1 LNSCISK
8 LKTELRKKAITIKS
22 MAKKAT
28 IKIGADTKEAET
40 GLNKVASQINKLGNS
55 STVKGIKNIG
65 QAFTGVTASLSAAIG
80 TLKAVKS
87 AMDECTAAYKNQA
100 KAEKQ
105 LEIAAQNNP
114 YLSNVSVTR
123 LKAFAGELQNISTV
137 GDEELLPLMAELAA
151 AGRTEAEIQD
161 VMRAALDMSASGV
174 MSLDQAVSTLN
185 KTYAGTT
192 GQLAKTL
199 PELQALTK
207 EELAQ
212 GKAVEIVAEKYKG
225 MAEEVAN
232 ATGSYEQMK
241 NAQGDFAEA
250 IGKFTKPAQD
260 QWNNLWKSFYQ
271 NGIETIGKLET
282 ALTKIGMKMGLDSW
296 VQKANERYVS
306 DIDGDSKYGVAQ
318 METQDLEILKS
329 ILESRKDISQE
340 ESNALLLT
348 KQELNYRQRV
358 QAAEQKEAE
367 QKAKNAQAD
376 RQIAETKK
384 REKTADEKAAEAY
397 KQYDETIA
405 KKQAEIEWRRQAG
418 EEISKEA
425 EAQEM
430 ATTKLNAWFQMLEKA
445 DGTISGTKGKA
456 LEIMADI
463 QQNFDEVAQTEE
475 LEKTLAEYE
484 QKYQDFAK
492 DVNKIFET
500 TLKPSE
506 ILSQQIDQMEQQW
519 SELTDNSIMWEQKS
533 VEERQRL
540 EEEYTA
546 AHAELCKQ
554 REEALRQESETAV
567 ELAQSTEDQRMAKLE
582 STMGKV
588 QQLTSG
594 FTNAVQ
600 AWANVAMQF
609 VQAEKEE
616 QLNALEEQYENGLI
630 SLEEYEEKKK
640 QIEKEAAEEE
650 YKIRLWEWTAQCV
663 QAAADLAS
671 ATIKAFKE
679 GGWINAV
686 LVAAAGAAQL
696 AAVIGNKPVPP
707 SGFAAGGVVGGFG
720 GATMGGDNVRA
731 SVGLREGEMVLNAQQ
746 QKNMFD
752 AINSNNL
759 GRGGFTGDIKIYNY
773 AADSTNTDTEV
784 TQDDIR
790 IMITKQVKK
799 DMAAGVYN
807 SEMKQAETTAN
818 GVRYTN

>member
-1 LNSCISK
+1 
-8 LKTELRKKAITIKS
+8 

-87 AMDECTAAYKNQA
+87 VMDECTAAYKNQA

-105 LEIAAQNNP
+105 LEVAAQNNP
-114 YLSNVSVTR
+114 YLSTVSVTR

-137 GDEELLPLMAELAA
+137 GDEQLLPLMAELAA

-192 GQLAKTL
+192 GQLSKTL

-340 ESNALLLT
+340 ESNALLLA

-367 QKAKNAQAD
+367 QKAKNAQVD

-546 AHAELCKQ
+546 AHAELCRQ
-554 REEALRQESETAV
+554 REDALRQESETAV

-707 SGFAAGGVVGGFG
+707 SGFAAGGVVGGFS
-720 GATMGGDNVRA
+720 GASMGRDNTSAV
-731 SVGLREGEMVLNAQQ
+731 VGLREGEMVLNAQQ
-746 QKNMFD
+746 QKTLFD
-752 AINSNNL
+752 TIDG
-759 GRGGFTGDIKIYNY
+759 GRMGGGFNGDIKIYNY

-784 TQDDIR
+784 TQDDIK

-799 DMAAGVYN
+799 DMANGVYN

>member
-1 LNSCISK
+1 
-8 LKTELRKKAITIKS
+8 

-28 IKIGADTKEAET
+28 IKIGSDTKEAET
-40 GLNKVASQINKLGNS
+40 GLNKIAAAINKIGNN

-65 QAFTGVTASLSAAIG
+65 QAFNGVTAAFSAATKTIA
-80 TLKAVKS
+80 AVRDV
-87 AMDECTAAYKNQA
+87 MNECTEAFKTQA

-105 LEIAAQNNP
+105 LEVAAQNNP
-114 YLSNVSVTR
+114 YLSTVSVTR

-192 GQLAKTL
+192 GQLGKTL

-212 GKAVEIVAEKYKG
+212 GKAVEIVAEKYRG
-225 MAEEVAN
+225 MTEEVAN
-232 ATGSYEQMK
+232 ATGSLEQMK
-241 NAQGDFAEA
+241 NKQSDFFEA
-250 IGKFTKPAQD
+250 LGKFTKPTAD
-260 QWNNLWKSFYQ
+260 AWNKMWTDIYQW
-271 NGIETIGKLET
+271 GIDKLD
-282 ALTKIGMKMGLDSW
+282 KLDRRLSQFGIKLN
-296 VQKANERYVS
+296 QKEWEKEASTRYVV
-306 DIDGDSKYGVAQ
+306 GNEEYMGAYK
-318 METQDLEILKS
+318 METQDLEILKEM
-329 ILESRKDISQE
+329 LEKEKQKAEIKGKAIS
-340 ESNALLLT
+340 AD
-348 KQELNYRQRV
+348 KQYVLDVVSDELRLREKI
-358 QAAEQKEAE
+358 AAYEQKEAE

-546 AHAELCKQ
+546 AHAELCRQ
-554 REEALRQESETAV
+554 REEALEAESAKAV
-567 ELAQSTEDQRMAKLE
+567 ELAQSTENERMAKLQD
-582 STMGKV
+582 TMGKV

-594 FTNAVQ
+594 FTQAVQ

-616 QLNALEEQYENGLI
+616 QLAALEEQYQDGII

-671 ATIKAFKE
+671 ATIKAYKE
-679 GGWINAV
+679 GGPILGPIMAG
-686 LVAAAGAAQL
+686 LTAAAGAAQL
-696 AAVIGNKPVPP
+696 AAIIGAKPQPP
-707 SGFAAGGVVGGFG
+707 SGFWQGGVVGGFS
-720 GATMGGDNVRA
+720 GASMGRDNTSA
-731 SVGLREGEMVLNAQQ
+731 LVGLREGEMVLNAQQ
-746 QKNMFD
+746 QRNMFD
-752 AINSNNL
+752 AINSNRL
-759 GRGGFTGDIKIYNY
+759 GAGGFNGDIKIYNY

-784 TQDDIR
+784 TQDDIK

-799 DMAAGVYN
+799 DMANGVYN

>member
-1 LNSCISK
+1 
-8 LKTELRKKAITIKS
+8 
-22 MAKKAT
+22 MAGKKAT
-28 IKIGADTKEAET
+28 IKIGADTKEAEK
-40 GLNKVASQINKLGNS
+40 GLNKIAAEINKIGNN

-65 QAFTGVTASLSAAIG
+65 QAFNGVTAAFSAATKTIA
-80 TLKAVKS
+80 AVRDV
-87 AMDECTAAYKNQA
+87 MNECTEAFKTQA

-105 LEIAAQNNP
+105 LEIAAANNP

-123 LKAFAGELQNISTV
+123 LKAFASELQNISTV
-137 GDEELLPLMAELAA
+137 GDEQLLPMMAELAA

-161 VMRAALDMSASGV
+161 VMKAALDISASGV

-192 GQLAKTL
+192 GTLGKTI
-199 PELQALTK
+199 PEIQALTK

-225 MAEEVAN
+225 MAEEVAK

-340 ESNALLLT
+340 ESNALLLA

-358 QAAEQKEAE
+358 QAAEEKEAAA
-367 QKAKNAQAD
+367 KAKNAQAD

-397 KQYDETIA
+397 KQYDETIQ

-418 EEISKEA
+418 EAISKEA

-430 ATTKLNAWFQMLEKA
+430 ATTKLNAWLQMLEKA

-475 LEKTLAEYE
+475 LEKALAEYE
-484 QKYQDFAK
+484 QKYQDFAR

-506 ILSQQIDQMEQQW
+506 ILQQQIEQMEQQW
-519 SELTDNSIMWEQKS
+519 QELKDNAVMWEQMS
-533 VEERQRL
+533 ADERLRI
-540 EEEYTA
+540 EEEYTE
-546 AHAELCKQ
+546 AHAELCRQ
-554 REEALRQESETAV
+554 REAALEEEANKSV
-567 ELAQSTEDQRMAKLE
+567 ELAQSAQDQKMAKLE
-582 STMGKV
+582 SGMNRV
-588 QQLTSG
+588 NQLTSG
-594 FTNAVQ
+594 FANAVN

-616 QLNALEEQYENGLI
+616 ELANLEEQYQQGLI

-640 QIEKEAAEEE
+640 EIEKKAAEEE
-650 YKIRLWEWTAQCV
+650 YKIRLWQWTAQCV

-671 ATIKAFKE
+671 ATIKAFKD
-679 GGWINAV
+679 GWINAV

-696 AAVIGNKPVPP
+696 AAVIGNRPIPP
-707 SGFAAGGVVGGFG
+707 SGFAQGGVVGGFG
-720 GATMGGDNVRA
+720 GASMGGDNVRA

-746 QKNMFD
+746 QKTLFD
-752 AINSNNL
+752 TIDG
-759 GRGGFTGDIKIYNY
+759 GRMGNGFNGDIKIYNY

-784 TQDDIR
+784 TQDDIK

-799 DMAAGVYN
+799 DMANGVYN

>member
-1 LNSCISK
+1 
-8 LKTELRKKAITIKS
+8 
-22 MAKKAT
+22 
-28 IKIGADTKEAET
+28 
-40 GLNKVASQINKLGNS
+40 LG
-55 STVKGIKNIG
+55 
-65 QAFTGVTASLSAAIG
+65 
-80 TLKAVKS
+80 
-87 AMDECTAAYKNQA
+87 
-100 KAEKQ
+100 
-105 LEIAAQNNP
+105 
-114 YLSNVSVTR
+114 
-123 LKAFAGELQNISTV
+123 
-137 GDEELLPLMAELAA
+137 
-151 AGRTEAEIQD
+151 
-161 VMRAALDMSASGV
+161 
-174 MSLDQAVSTLN
+174 
-185 KTYAGTT
+185 
-192 GQLAKTL
+192 KTL
-199 PELQALTK
+199 PQLQALTK

-340 ESNALLLT
+340 ESNALLLA

-397 KQYDETIA
+397 KQYDETIQ

-418 EEISKEA
+418 EAISKEA

-506 ILSQQIDQMEQQW
+506 VLSQQIDQMEQQW

-546 AHAELCKQ
+546 AHAELCRQ
-554 REEALRQESETAV
+554 REAALEEEANKSV
-567 ELAQSTEDQRMAKLE
+567 ELAQSAQDQKMAKLE
-582 STMGKV
+582 SGMNRV
-588 QQLTSG
+588 NQLTSG
-594 FTNAVQ
+594 FANAVN

-616 QLNALEEQYENGLI
+616 ELANLEEQYQQGLI

-640 QIEKEAAEEE
+640 EIEKKAAEEE
-650 YKIRLWEWTAQCV
+650 YKIKLWQWTAQCV

-671 ATIKAFKE
+671 ATIKAYKD
-679 GGWINAV
+679 GGLLNGI
-686 LVAAAGAAQL
+686 LVAAAGAAEL

-707 SGFAAGGVVGGFG
+707 SGFAAGGVVGGFS
-720 GATMGGDNVRA
+720 GASMGRDNTSA
-731 SVGLREGEMVLNAQQ
+731 QVGLREGEMILNAQQ
-746 QKNMFD
+746 QKTLFD
-752 AINSNNL
+752 TIDG
-759 GRGGFTGDIKIYNY
+759 GRMGGGFNGDIKIYNY

-784 TQDDIR
+784 TQDDIK

-799 DMAAGVYN
+799 DMANGVYN

>member
-1 LNSCISK
+1 
-8 LKTELRKKAITIKS
+8 

-28 IKIGADTKEAET
+28 IKIGADTKDAET
-40 GLNKVASQINKLGNS
+40 GLNKLASTINKIGHND
-55 STVKGIKNIG
+55 TVKGIKNIG
-65 QAFTGVTASLSAAIG
+65 QAFNGVTASLSAAIG
-80 TLKAVKS
+80 TIKAVKA
-87 AMDECTAAYKNQA
+87 AMDECTEAYKTQA
-100 KAEKQ
+100 TAERQ
-105 LEIAAQNNP
+105 LEIAAKNNP
-114 YLSNVSVTR
+114 YLTNTSVTN
-123 LKAFAGELQNISTV
+123 LKKFASELQNISTV
-137 GDEELLPLMAELAA
+137 GDEVLLPLMAELAA

-161 VMRAALDMSASGV
+161 VMRVALDMSASGV

-192 GQLAKTL
+192 GTLGKTI
-199 PELQALTK
+199 PEIQALTK

-232 ATGSYEQMK
+232 ATGSLEQMK
-241 NAQGDFAEA
+241 NKQSDFFEA
-250 IGKFTKPAQD
+250 LGKFTKPTAD
-260 QWNNLWKSFYQ
+260 AWNKMWTDIYQW
-271 NGIETIGKLET
+271 GIDKLDKLEHRLSQFGIKLNLNDWVEEAT
-282 ALTKIGMKMGLDSW
+282 STYSNGTNEITGVSRMQTEDLEVLKEILEKKKGISAEEQDALIRVKAELGYRQRIQAEEDKQAALREKNAKQDRIEAQQAQKTKS
-296 VQKANERYVS
+296 ANER
-306 DIDGDSKYGVAQ
+306 
-318 METQDLEILKS
+318 
-329 ILESRKDISQE
+329 
-340 ESNALLLT
+340 
-348 KQELNYRQRV
+348 
-358 QAAEQKEAE
+358 
-367 QKAKNAQAD
+367 
-376 RQIAETKK
+376 
-384 REKTADEKAAEAY
+384 AAEAY

-430 ATTKLNAWFQMLEKA
+430 ATTKLNAWFTMLDKA
-445 DGTISGTKGKA
+445 EGAISGTKGKA
-456 LEIMADI
+456 VEIMADI
-463 QQNFDEVAQTEE
+463 QQNFNEVQANDDLQNA
-475 LEKTLAEYE
+475 LDEYE
-484 QKYQDFAK
+484 KQYEDFAK
-492 DVNKIFET
+492 DVEKIFKE

-519 SELTDNSIMWEQKS
+519 SELTDNSVMWQQKS

-546 AHAELCKQ
+546 AHAELCRQ
-554 REEALRQESETAV
+554 RGDALAAEAERAKEIAEQSKNER
-567 ELAQSTEDQRMAKLE
+567 LASLE

-616 QLNALEEQYENGLI
+616 QLAALEEQYENGLI

-707 SGFAAGGVVGGFG
+707 SGFASGGVVGGFS
-720 GATMGGDNVRA
+720 GASMGRDNTSA
-731 SVGLREGEMVLNAQQ
+731 LVGLREGEMVLNAQQ

-799 DMAAGVYN
+799 DMANGVYN
-807 SEMKQAETTAN
+807 QEMKQAETTAN

>member
-1 LNSCISK
+1 MYIK
-8 LKTELRKKAITIKS
+8 LKTELRKKKAITIKD

-40 GLNKVASQINKLGNS
+40 GLNKVASEINKIGNS
-55 STVKGIKNIG
+55 QTVKGIKNIG
-65 QAFTGVTASLSAAIG
+65 QAFTGVTASLSTAIG

-105 LEIAAQNNP
+105 LEVAAQNNP
-114 YLSNVSVTR
+114 YLSTVSVTR
-123 LKAFAGELQNISTV
+123 LKVLAGELQNISTV
-137 GDEELLPLMAELAA
+137 GDEQLLPLMAELAA

-192 GQLAKTL
+192 GQLGRTL

-232 ATGSYEQMK
+232 TTGSYEQMK

-296 VQKANERYVS
+296 VKTANEMYVS
-306 DIDGDSKYGVAQ
+306 DIDGDVKYGTAT
-318 METQDLEILKS
+318 MDTQDLEILKS
-329 ILESRKDISQE
+329 ILENKKDINNEQQ
-340 ESNALLLT
+340 NALLLA
-348 KQELNYRQRV
+348 KQELNYRSRV
-358 QAAEQKEAE
+358 AAAEQKEAE

-506 ILSQQIDQMEQQW
+506 VLSQQIDQMEQQW

-554 REEALRQESETAV
+554 REAALEEEEKKAV
-567 ELAQSTEDQRMAKLE
+567 ELAESAQQQKLAKLE
-582 STMGKV
+582 SDMGKV
-588 QQLTSG
+588 NQITSG
-594 FTNAVQ
+594 FANAVN

-616 QLNALEEQYENGLI
+616 ELAALEEQYSQGLI

-640 QIEKEAAEEE
+640 EIEKKAAEEE
-650 YKIRLWEWTAQCV
+650 YKIRLWQWTAQCV

-671 ATIKAFKE
+671 AVIKAYKD
-679 GGWINAV
+679 GGPLNAV
-686 LVAAAGAAQL
+686 LVAAAGAAEL

-707 SGFAAGGVVGGFG
+707 SGFASGGVVGGFG
-720 GATMGGDNVRA
+720 GASMGRDNTSA
-731 SVGLREGEMVLNAQQ
+731 QVGLREGEMILNAQQ
-746 QKNMFD
+746 QKTLFD
-752 AINSNNL
+752 TIDG
-759 GRGGFTGDIKIYNY
+759 GRMGGGFTGDIKIYNY

-784 TQDDIR
+784 TQDDIK

-799 DMAAGVYN
+799 DMANGVYN

>member
-1 LNSCISK
+1 
-8 LKTELRKKAITIKS
+8 

-87 AMDECTAAYKNQA
+87 VMDECTAAYKKQA

-105 LEIAAQNNP
+105 LEVAAQNNP
-114 YLSNVSVTR
+114 YLSTVSVTR

-137 GDEELLPLMAELAA
+137 GDEQLLPLMAELAA

-192 GQLAKTL
+192 GQLGKTL
-199 PELQALTK
+199 PQLQALTK

-232 ATGSYEQMK
+232 ATGSLEQMK
-241 NAQGDFAEA
+241 NKQGDFFEA
-250 IGKFTKPAQD
+250 LGKFTKPTAD
-260 QWNNLWKSFYQ
+260 AWNKMWTDIYQW
-271 NGIETIGKLET
+271 GIDKLD
-282 ALTKIGMKMGLDSW
+282 KLDRRLSQFGIKLN
-296 VQKANERYVS
+296 QKEWENFASTRYVV
-306 DIDGDSKYGVAQ
+306 GNEEYMGAYK
-318 METQDLEILKS
+318 METQDLEILKEM
-329 ILESRKDISQE
+329 LEKEKQKAEIKGKAIS
-340 ESNALLLT
+340 AD
-348 KQELNYRQRV
+348 KQYVLDVVSDELRLREKI
-358 QAAEQKEAE
+358 AAYEQKEAE

-506 ILSQQIDQMEQQW
+506 VLSQQIDQMEQQW

-707 SGFAAGGVVGGFG
+707 SGFAAGGVVGGFS
-720 GATMGGDNVRA
+720 GASMGRDNTSA
-731 SVGLREGEMVLNAQQ
+731 LVGLREGEMVLNAQQ
-746 QKNMFD
+746 QRNMFD
-752 AINSNNL
+752 AINSNRL
-759 GRGGFTGDIKIYNY
+759 GGGGFNGDIKIYNY

-784 TQDDIR
+784 TQDDIK

-799 DMAAGVYN
+799 DMANGVYN

>member
-1 LNSCISK
+1 
-8 LKTELRKKAITIKS
+8 

-105 LEIAAQNNP
+105 LEVAAQNNP
-114 YLSNVSVTR
+114 YLSTVSVTR

-192 GQLAKTL
+192 GQLGKTL

-506 ILSQQIDQMEQQW
+506 VLSQQIDQMEQQW

-546 AHAELCKQ
+546 
-554 REEALRQESETAV
+554 
-567 ELAQSTEDQRMAKLE
+567 
-582 STMGKV
+582 
-588 QQLTSG
+588 
-594 FTNAVQ
+594 
-600 AWANVAMQF
+600 
-609 VQAEKEE
+609 
-616 QLNALEEQYENGLI
+616 
-630 SLEEYEEKKK
+630 
-640 QIEKEAAEEE
+640 
-650 YKIRLWEWTAQCV
+650 
-663 QAAADLAS
+663 
-671 ATIKAFKE
+671 
-679 GGWINAV
+679 
-686 LVAAAGAAQL
+686 
-696 AAVIGNKPVPP
+696 
-707 SGFAAGGVVGGFG
+707 
-720 GATMGGDNVRA
+720 
-731 SVGLREGEMVLNAQQ
+731 
-746 QKNMFD
+746 
-752 AINSNNL
+752 
-759 GRGGFTGDIKIYNY
+759 
-773 AADSTNTDTEV
+773 
-784 TQDDIR
+784 
-790 IMITKQVKK
+790 
-799 DMAAGVYN
+799 
-807 SEMKQAETTAN
+807 
-818 GVRYTN
+818 

>member
-1 LNSCISK
+1 
-8 LKTELRKKAITIKS
+8 

-28 IKIGADTKEAET
+28 LKIGADTKEAEA
-40 GLNKVASQINKLGNS
+40 GLNKVASEINKIGKS

-87 AMDECTAAYKNQA
+87 AMDECTAAYKTQA

-105 LEIAAQNNP
+105 LEVAAANNP

-151 AGRTEAEIQD
+151 AGRTEAEIQQILK
-161 VMRAALDMSASGV
+161 AALDVSASGA
-174 MSLDQAVSTLN
+174 MSLDSAVKNLN
-185 KTYAGTT
+185 KTYGGTAGE
-192 GQLAKTL
+192 LAETI
-199 PELQALTK
+199 PEIKNLTK

-225 MAEEVAN
+225 MAEEVTN

-241 NAQGDFAEA
+241 NVQGDFAEA

-340 ESNALLLT
+340 ESNALLLA

-500 TLKPSE
+500 TLKPYE
-506 ILSQQIDQMEQQW
+506 VLSQQIDQMEQQW

-546 AHAELCKQ
+546 AHAELCRQ
-554 REEALRQESETAV
+554 REEALEAESEKAV

-594 FTNAVQ
+594 FTNAVN

-616 QLNALEEQYENGLI
+616 QLNALEEQYQNGLI
-630 SLEEYEEKKK
+630 SLEEYEEKKQ

-650 YKIRLWEWTAQCV
+650 YKIKMWQWTAQCV

-671 ATIKAFKE
+671 AVIKAYKD
-679 GGWINAV
+679 GGLLNGI
-686 LVAAAGAAQL
+686 LVAAAGAAEL

-707 SGFAAGGVVGGFG
+707 SGFASGGVVGGFS
-720 GATMGGDNVRA
+720 GASRGRDNTSA
-731 SVGLREGEMVLNAQQ
+731 QVGLREGEMILNAQQ
-746 QKNMFD
+746 QKTLFD
-752 AINSNNL
+752 TIDG
-759 GRGGFTGDIKIYNY
+759 GRMGGGFNGDIKIYNY

-784 TQDDIR
+784 TQDDIK

-799 DMAAGVYN
+799 DMANGVYN

>member
-1 LNSCISK
+1 MYIK

-28 IKIGADTKEAET
+28 IKIGSDTKEAET
-40 GLNKVASQINKLGNS
+40 GLNKIAAAINKIGNN

-65 QAFTGVTASLSAAIG
+65 QAFNGVTAAFSAATKTIA
-80 TLKAVKS
+80 AVRDV
-87 AMDECTAAYKNQA
+87 MNECTEAFKTQV

-137 GDEELLPLMAELAA
+137 GDEQLLPLMAELAA

-192 GQLAKTL
+192 GQLSKTL

-340 ESNALLLT
+340 ESNALLLA

-506 ILSQQIDQMEQQW
+506 VLSQQIDQMEQQW

-720 GATMGGDNVRA
+720 GASNGRDNTSAV
-731 SVGLREGEMVLNAQQ
+731 VGLREGEMVLNAQQ
-746 QKNMFD
+746 QRNMFD
-752 AINSNNL
+752 AINSNRL
-759 GRGGFTGDIKIYNY
+759 GGGGFNGDIKIYNY

-784 TQDDIR
+784 TQDDIK

-799 DMAAGVYN
+799 DMANGVYN

>member
-1 LNSCISK
+1 
-8 LKTELRKKAITIKS
+8 

-40 GLNKVASQINKLGNS
+40 GLNKVASEINKIGNS
-55 STVKGIKNIG
+55 QTVKGIKNIG
-65 QAFTGVTASLSAAIG
+65 QAFTGVTASLSVAIG

-105 LEIAAQNNP
+105 LEVAAQNNP
-114 YLSNVSVTR
+114 YLSTVSVTR

-192 GQLAKTL
+192 GQLGKTL

-282 ALTKIGMKMGLDSW
+282 TLTKIGMKMGLDSW
-296 VQKANERYVS
+296 VKTANEMYVS
-306 DIDGDSKYGVAQ
+306 DIDGDVKYGTAT
-318 METQDLEILKS
+318 MDTQDLEILKS
-329 ILESRKDISQE
+329 ILENKKDINNEQQ
-340 ESNALLLT
+340 NALLLA
-348 KQELNYRQRV
+348 KQELNYRSRV
-358 QAAEQKEAE
+358 AAAEQKEAE

-492 DVNKIFET
+492 DINKIFET

-506 ILSQQIDQMEQQW
+506 VLSQQIDQMEQQW

-671 ATIKAFKE
+671 ATIKAFKD

-707 SGFAAGGVVGGFG
+707 SGFWQGGVVGGFG
-720 GATMGGDNVRA
+720 GASMGRDNTSAV
-731 SVGLREGEMVLNAQQ
+731 VGLREGEMVLNAQQ
-746 QKNMFD
+746 QRNMFD
-752 AINSNNL
+752 AINSNRL
-759 GRGGFTGDIKIYNY
+759 GGGGFNGDIKIYNY

-784 TQDDIR
+784 TQDDIK

-799 DMAAGVYN
+799 DMANGVYN

>member
-1 LNSCISK
+1 
-8 LKTELRKKAITIKS
+8 

-28 IKIGADTKEAET
+28 LKIGADTKEAEA
-40 GLNKVASQINKLGNS
+40 GLNKVASEINKIGKS

-87 AMDECTAAYKNQA
+87 AMDECAAAYKTQA

-105 LEIAAQNNP
+105 LEVAAANNP

-137 GDEELLPLMAELAA
+137 GDEVLLPLMAELAA
-151 AGRTEAEIQD
+151 AGRTEAEIQQILK
-161 VMRAALDMSASGV
+161 AALDVSASGA
-174 MSLDQAVSTLN
+174 MSLDSAVKNLN
-185 KTYAGTT
+185 KTYGGTAGE
-192 GQLAKTL
+192 LAETI
-199 PELQALTK
+199 PEIKNLTK

-225 MAEEVAN
+225 MAEEVTN

-250 IGKFTKPAQD
+250 IGKFNKPVQD
-260 QWNNLWKSFYQ
+260 QWNDLWKSFYQ
-271 NGIETIGKLET
+271 NGIETIGKLDT
-282 ALTKIGMKMGLDSW
+282 AITKSGMKRGLDSW

-329 ILESRKDISQE
+329 ILENKKDITNEQQ
-340 ESNALLLT
+340 NALLLA
-348 KQELNYRQRV
+348 KQELNYRSRV
-358 QAAEQKEAE
+358 AAAEQKEAE

-430 ATTKLNAWFQMLEKA
+430 ATAKLNAWFQMLEKA

-475 LEKTLAEYE
+475 LGKTLAKYE

-506 ILSQQIDQMEQQW
+506 VLSQQLDQMEQQW
-519 SELTDNSIMWEQKS
+519 SDLTDNSIMWEQKS

-546 AHAELCKQ
+546 AHAELCRQ
-554 REEALRQESETAV
+554 REEALEAESETAV

-671 ATIKAFKE
+671 ATIKAFKD
-679 GGWINAV
+679 GGIIQAI
-686 LVAAAGAAQL
+686 LVAAAGSAQL

-707 SGFAAGGVVGGFG
+707 SGFASGGVVGGFN
-720 GATMGGDNVRA
+720 GASRGRDNTSA
-731 SVGLREGEMVLNAQQ
+731 QVGLREGEMILNAQQ
-746 QKNMFD
+746 QKTLFD
-752 AINSNNL
+752 TIAG
-759 GRGGFTGDIKIYNY
+759 GRMGGGFNGDIKIYNY

-784 TQDDIR
+784 TQDDIK

-799 DMAAGVYN
+799 DMANGVYN

>member
-1 LNSCISK
+1 MYIKQKAK
-8 LKTELRKKAITIKS
+8 LRNITIKS

-40 GLNKVASQINKLGNS
+40 GLNKLASTINKIGHND
-55 STVKGIKNIG
+55 TVKGIKNIG
-65 QAFTGVTASLSAAIG
+65 QAFNGVTASLSAAIG
-80 TLKAVKS
+80 TIKAVKA
-87 AMDECTAAYKNQA
+87 AMDECTEAYKTQVT
-100 KAEKQ
+100 AERQ
-105 LEIAAQNNP
+105 LEIAAKNNP
-114 YLSNVSVTR
+114 YLTNTSVTN
-123 LKAFAGELQNISTV
+123 LKKFASELQNISTV
-137 GDEELLPLMAELAA
+137 GDEVLLPLMTELVA
-151 AGRTEAEIQD
+151 AGRTEAEIQNI
-161 VMRAALDMSASGV
+161 MTAALDASASGV
-174 MSLDQAVSTLN
+174 MSLDTAVSALN
-185 KTYAGTT
+185 KTYSGTT
-192 GQLAKTL
+192 GQLSKTI
-199 PELQALTK
+199 PEIKNLTA

-212 GKAVEIVAEKYKG
+212 GKAVDIVAGKFKG
-225 MAEEVAN
+225 MAEEVTK
-232 ATGSYEQMK
+232 ATGSTEQMK
-241 NAQGDFAEA
+241 NLQGDFLEA
-250 IGKFTKPAQD
+250 IGKFAKPAQD
-260 QWNNLWKSFYQ
+260 NWNKMWSGFYKT
-271 NGIETIGKLET
+271 GIDFIQKLDHE
-282 ALTKIGMKMGLDSW
+282 LSKLGMKMKLSEW
-296 VQKANERYVS
+296 VDEATSTYSNGTNEISGVSRMQTEDLEVLKEILEKKKDIKSEEMDALVRVKAELGYRQRIQAEEDKQAELRAKNAKQDRIEAQQAQKTKSANER
-306 DIDGDSKYGVAQ
+306 
-318 METQDLEILKS
+318 
-329 ILESRKDISQE
+329 
-340 ESNALLLT
+340 
-348 KQELNYRQRV
+348 
-358 QAAEQKEAE
+358 
-367 QKAKNAQAD
+367 
-376 RQIAETKK
+376 
-384 REKTADEKAAEAY
+384 AAEAY

-430 ATTKLNAWFQMLEKA
+430 ATTKLNAWFTMLDKA
-445 DGTISGTKGKA
+445 EGAISGTKGKA
-456 LEIMADI
+456 VEIMADI
-463 QQNFDEVAQTEE
+463 QQNFNEVQANDDLQKA
-475 LEKTLAEYE
+475 LDEYE
-484 QKYQDFAK
+484 KQYEDFAK
-492 DVNKIFET
+492 DVEKIFKE

-519 SELTDNSIMWEQKS
+519 SELTGNAVQWQQKS

-546 AHAELCKQ
+546 AHAELCRQ
-554 REEALRQESETAV
+554 RQEALEAESAKAI
-567 ELAQSTEDQRMAKLE
+567 ELAENTENQRMAKLE
-582 STMGKV
+582 TTMGKV

-671 ATIKAFKE
+671 ATIKAFKD

-707 SGFAAGGVVGGFG
+707 SGFASGGVVGGFG
-720 GATMGGDNVRA
+720 GGATRGGDNTSA
-731 SVGLREGEMVLNAQQ
+731 LVGLREGEMVLNAQQ

-799 DMAAGVYN
+799 DMANGVYN
-807 SEMKQAETTAN
+807 QEMKQAETTAN

>member
-1 LNSCISK
+1 
-8 LKTELRKKAITIKS
+8 

-55 STVKGIKNIG
+55 QTVKGIKNIG

-87 AMDECTAAYKNQA
+87 VMDECTAAYKNQA

-114 YLSNVSVTR
+114 YLSTVSVTR

-192 GQLAKTL
+192 GQLGKTL
-199 PELQALTK
+199 PQLQALTK

-340 ESNALLLT
+340 ESNALLLA

-475 LEKTLAEYE
+475 LEKTLADYE

-506 ILSQQIDQMEQQW
+506 VLTQQIDQMEQQW
-519 SELTDNSIMWEQKS
+519 SDLTDNSVMWEQKS

-546 AHAELCKQ
+546 AHAELCRQ
-554 REEALRQESETAV
+554 REDALRQESETAK
-567 ELAQSTEDQRMAKLE
+567 EEAEKSKNERLASLE

-679 GGWINAV
+679 GGWVNAV

-707 SGFAAGGVVGGFG
+707 SGFAAGGVVGGFN
-720 GATMGGDNVRA
+720 GASMGRDNTSAV
-731 SVGLREGEMVLNAQQ
+731 VGLREGEMVLNAQQ
-746 QKNMFD
+746 QKTLFD
-752 AINSNNL
+752 TIDG
-759 GRGGFTGDIKIYNY
+759 GRMGGGFNGDIKIYNY

-784 TQDDIR
+784 TQDDIK

-799 DMAAGVYN
+799 DMANGVYN

>member
-1 LNSCISK
+1 
-8 LKTELRKKAITIKS
+8 

-87 AMDECTAAYKNQA
+87 VMDECTAAYKNQA

-114 YLSNVSVTR
+114 YLSTVSVTR

-137 GDEELLPLMAELAA
+137 GDEQLLPLMAELAA

-192 GQLAKTL
+192 GQLSKTL

-340 ESNALLLT
+340 ESNALLLA

-506 ILSQQIDQMEQQW
+506 VLSQQIDQMEQQW

-554 REEALRQESETAV
+554 REEALRQESATAV
-567 ELAQSTEDQRMAKLE
+567 ELANTTENERMAKLQD
-582 STMGKV
+582 TMGKV

-594 FTNAVQ
+594 FTQAVQ

-616 QLNALEEQYENGLI
+616 QLNALEEQYQDGII

-671 ATIKAFKE
+671 ATIKAYKE
-679 GGWINAV
+679 GGPILGPIMAG
-686 LVAAAGAAQL
+686 LTAAAGAAQL
-696 AAVIGNKPVPP
+696 AAIIGAKPQPP
-707 SGFAAGGVVGGFG
+707 SGFWQGGVVGGFG
-720 GATMGGDNVRA
+720 GASNGRDNTSAV
-731 SVGLREGEMVLNAQQ
+731 VGLREGEMVLNAQQ
-746 QKNMFD
+746 QKTMFD

-759 GRGGFTGDIKIYNY
+759 GRGGFNGDIKIYNY

-784 TQDDIR
+784 TQDDIK

-799 DMAAGVYN
+799 DMANGVYN

>member
-1 LNSCISK
+1 
-8 LKTELRKKAITIKS
+8 

-40 GLNKVASQINKLGNS
+40 GLNKVASEINKIGNS
-55 STVKGIKNIG
+55 QTVKGIKNIG
-65 QAFTGVTASLSAAIG
+65 QAFTGVTASLSTAIG

-105 LEIAAQNNP
+105 LEVAAQNNP
-114 YLSNVSVTR
+114 YLSTVSVTR

-192 GQLAKTL
+192 GQLGRTL

-232 ATGSYEQMK
+232 ATGSLEQMK
-241 NAQGDFAEA
+241 NKQGDFFEA
-250 IGKFTKPAQD
+250 LGKFTKPTAD
-260 QWNNLWKSFYQ
+260 AWNKMWTDIYDW
-271 NGIETIGKLET
+271 GIDKLD
-282 ALTKIGMKMGLDSW
+282 KLDRRLSQFGIKLN
-296 VQKANERYVS
+296 QKEWENEARTRYVV
-306 DIDGDSKYGVAQ
+306 GNEEYMGASK
-318 METQDLEILKS
+318 METQDLEILKEMLEKEKQKAEIKGKS
-329 ILESRKDISQE
+329 ISE
-340 ESNALLLT
+340 EKRYVLDVVSD
-348 KQELNYRQRV
+348 ELRLREKI
-358 QAAEQKEAE
+358 AAYEQKEAE

-506 ILSQQIDQMEQQW
+506 VLSQQIDQMEQQW

-554 REEALRQESETAV
+554 REAALEEEEKKAV
-567 ELAQSTEDQRMAKLE
+567 ELAESAQQQKLAKLE
-582 STMGKV
+582 SDMGKV
-588 QQLTSG
+588 NQITSG
-594 FTNAVQ
+594 FANAVN

-616 QLNALEEQYENGLI
+616 ELAALEEQYSQGLI

-640 QIEKEAAEEE
+640 EIEKKAAEEE
-650 YKIRLWEWTAQCV
+650 YKIRLWQWTAQCV

-671 ATIKAFKE
+671 AVIKAYKD
-679 GGWINAV
+679 GGPLNAV
-686 LVAAAGAAQL
+686 LVAAAGAAEL

-707 SGFAAGGVVGGFG
+707 SGFAAGGVVGGFN
-720 GATMGGDNVRA
+720 GASMGRDNTSA
-731 SVGLREGEMVLNAQQ
+731 QVGLREGEMILNAQQ
-746 QKNMFD
+746 QKTLFD
-752 AINSNNL
+752 TIDG
-759 GRGGFTGDIKIYNY
+759 GRMGGGFNGDIKIYNY

-784 TQDDIR
+784 TQDDIK

-799 DMAAGVYN
+799 DMANGVYN